1 MKNMKK
7 VLAVLL
13 TLVMVFSLVLPAA
26 AANKPEEVGFEQ
38 IDNSAVKTDLSGRVV
53 EGTAEAPQ
61 YSSSDIV
68 RVSIVLEGAS
78 TIDAGYSTSGIA
90 DNAEAMAYRETLE
103 QQQAKMEKKISAEV
117 LGGKKLDVVWN
128 LTLAA
133 NIISA
138 NVAYGK
144 IDDIKAVDGVKNVVI
159 EQCYEPA
166 VISKDEADPDMATS
180 SEMIGSGAAYLDGY
194 TGAGMRIAIIDTGV
208 DTEHRSFNAGAFEYS
223 LAQNAAE
230 KGMTTE
236 AYIESLD
243 LLDAAEI
250 ATKMDQLNIGP
261 FLAAQSVS
269 ADQLYV
275 SSKIPFGFNYID
287 DNLIINHLSDKEGEH
302 GSHVS
307 GIATANAYVPEG
319 EGYAKALDT
328 TFVQGVAPD
337 AQLITMKVFGKG

>member
-61 YSSSDIV
+61 YSSSEIV

-78 TIDAGYSTSGIA
+78 TIEAGYSTSGIA
-90 DNAEAMAYRETLE
+90 ENAEAMAYRETLE
-103 QQQAKMEKKISAEV
+103 QQQAKMEQKISREV

-144 IDDIKAVDGVKNVVI
+144 IDEIKAIDGVEDVVI

-166 VISKDEADPDMATS
+166 VVGKNEADPDMATS

-208 DTEHRSFNAGAFEYS
+208 DTEHRSFNAGAYEYS
-223 LAQNAAE
+223 LAQNAKE

-236 AYIESLD
+236 EYIKSLD
-243 LLDAAEI
+243 LLDVAEI
-250 ATKMDQLNIGP
+250 TAKMDKLNIGP
-261 FLAAQSVS
+261 FLTKEGIS

-275 SSKIPFGFNYID
+275 NSKIPFGFNYID
-287 DNLIINHLSDKEGEH
+287 ENLIIDHVHDKEGEH

-307 GIATANAYVPEG
+307 GIATANAYVPDG
-319 EGYAKALDT
+319 
-328 TFVQGVAPD
+328 
-337 AQLITMKVFGKG
+337 